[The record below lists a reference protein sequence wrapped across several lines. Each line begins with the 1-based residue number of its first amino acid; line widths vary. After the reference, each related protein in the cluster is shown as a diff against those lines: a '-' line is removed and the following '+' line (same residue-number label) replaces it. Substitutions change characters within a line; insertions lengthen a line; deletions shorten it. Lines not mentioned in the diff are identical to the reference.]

1 MKKNNYNNE
10 NVGGIVALI
19 LGVILCVG
27 IGLVAGVKTCGKMI
41 WSLLKSARRFIT
53 GYLTGTDADR
63 STLTS
68 SLKSTL
74 KTMAIAL
81 AIVLIGGT
89 CINILF
95 NAVREVYILG
105 FIPKFVMDA
114 IGYLALGIGLRAIVW
129 AAEKMGLRSDVTMK
143 IRKMVEFGMSAL
155 VPVATFRFLDH
166 VSTAGIYLIL
176 STCIASW
183 GYRKINEWR
192 ASADAAPVAPA
203 TTQ

>member
-143 IRKMVEFGMSAL
+143 IRKMVELGMSAL

-203 TTQ
+203 TTK